1 MYNDTVTVFNRY
13 VDSLGNTI
21 WHPHVLSGVNLIVDK
36 AVITAKYGEVS
47 KDNAVMNVKYRLVDG
62 NIMIEDKP
70 YLPPKEWENQAND
83 KLPESITFSS
93 EGNQFDFFMSGD
105 YGSEEPILDEYG
117 DFYSDMQKK
126 HDYVFAI
133 TSVAK
138 YSVIPHFEITGK

>member
-36 AVITAKYGEVS
+36 AVINAKYGEVS

-62 NIMIEDKP
+62 NIMIENKP
-70 YLPPKEWENQAND
+70 YLPPKEWENQTND
-83 KLPESITFSS
+83 KLPESITFSG
-93 EGNQFDFFMSGD
+93 EGNQFDFFMLGD

-117 DFYSDMQKK
+117 EFYSDMQKK

>member
-13 VDSLGNTI
+13 VDSLKNTI

-36 AVITAKYGEVS
+36 SVINAKYGEVS
-47 KDNAVMNVKYRLVDG
+47 KDNAVLNVKYHVVDSAVMVG
-62 NIMIEDKP
+62 NKP
-70 YLPPKEWENQAND
+70 YLPPKEWENQTND
-83 KLPESITFSS
+83 KLSESITFSS
-93 EGNQFDFFMSGD
+93 EGSEFDFFMLGD
-105 YGSEEPILDEYG
+105 YGSEETILDEYG

-126 HDYVFAI
+126 YDYVFAI